1 MIEKHIEV
9 SDSGQNK
16 ERNNSSSNKTS
27 QKSDSSDTPESL
39 EADIIKEVRSPSK
52 DTKSF
57 RDVLKRSKREK
68 SRKPSSISS
77 EVYKNTVSNNEELS
91 FQDALK
97 EIKRFN
103 NVSDNWNKDRED
115 YELFVD
121 RVVKKLET
129 SLSENI
135 VELSKGLG
143 SVENWV
149 NQNSLESPGIETAEN
164 SYSFKGTENLD
175 PSEFVQKVSEEIKT
189 VDRLYTNRQQRLA
202 RLGKELEDT
211 KKDYTELEDGE
222 DLLELKG
229 LGTNSDEILRLER
242 ELVHSQRDDIYE
254 EARVHKKKKKE
265 YKKTFENYSKQV
277 ENVYRN
283 HFSELEAHVSQN
295 LDSLKKTVKLLD
307 RISQTSITSIE
318 ELNRDIER
326 ETRFLDDG
334 ENEIRKQY
342 RNALSSLEVKALDHY
357 NEIEESLDELKS
369 LESNMDDKY
378 FEDLKKSGKLEKK
391 IESFTDEAF
400 ENALSN
406 KVDRALE

>member
-27 QKSDSSDTPESL
+27 QTSDSSDAPESL

-57 RDVLKRSKREK
+57 RDVLKRNKREK
-68 SRKPSSISS
+68 SRKPSSMSS
-77 EVYKNTVSNNEELS
+77 EAYEKTVSNNEELS
-91 FQDALK
+91 FQEALK

-103 NVSDNWNKDRED
+103 NVSDSWNKDRED

-129 SLSENI
+129 SLSENV

-149 NQNSLESPGIETAEN
+149 NQNSLESSGIETAED
-164 SYSFKGTENLD
+164 SYSFKGAENLD

-189 VDRLYTNRQQRLA
+189 VDRLYTSRQQRLG

-254 EARVHKKKKKE
+254 EARAHKKKKKE
-265 YKKTFENYSKQV
+265 YKKAFENYSEQV
-277 ENVYRN
+277 ENVYRD
-283 HFSELEAHVSQN
+283 HFSELESHVSQN
-295 LDSLKKTVKLLD
+295 LDGLKKTVKLLD
-307 RISQTSITSIE
+307 RISKTSITGIE

-334 ENEIRKQY
+334 ENEVRKQY
-342 RNALSSLEVKALDHY
+342 RRTLSSLEVKALDHY
-357 NEIEESLDELKS
+357 NKIEEALDELKS
-369 LESNMDDKY
+369 LESSMDDKY
-378 FEDLKKSGKLEKK
+378 FEDLKKSDRLEKK

-400 ENALSN
+400 ENILSN
-406 KVDRALE
+406 KVNKALE